1 MAMPVRSNAVSSR
14 DGATQFAKIA
24 RLEGDRIV
32 TQISPMLAVNDGTA
46 AIKFYKAAFGAT
58 VLWYLGNDHV
68 VAGLSI
74 NGAEFFLATES
85 PEYGTRG
92 PSSAGFTTVRIELF
106 VDDPVATHQQALA
119 AGAVEHSPVRE
130 HTHETIGPRPI
141 KRMLQGAVAD
151 PFGHLW
157 LIGKILA

>member
-1 MAMPVRSNAVSSR
+1 MPYAVPS
-14 DGATQFAKIA
+14 DPFARIA
-24 RLEGDRIV
+24 SPQVDEMP
-32 TQISPMLAVNDGTA
+32 TQISPMLAVNNGNA
-46 AIKFYKAAFGAT
+46 AISFYNAAFGAT
-58 VLWYLGNDHV
+58 LLWSLGDDHV

-106 VDDPVATHQQALA
+106 ADDPVAMHKQALA
-119 AGAVEHSPVRE
+119 AGAVEHSPVLE
-130 HTHETIGPRPI
+130 HTHETTGPRPI
-141 KRMLQGAVAD
+141 TRMLQGAVID

-157 LIGKILA
+157 LIGKILDSDSNHL